1 MENEKAKAFALKL
14 MELIPEEINKDFV
27 NRGNLLLYIYS
38 LIKDFVRDFKGAADI
53 FEYVSYFD
61 YDFCQ
66 AVTLGLGRKYEN
78 YPDVCA
84 EVGESLK
91 IFMQENGMSDEPE

>member
-1 MENEKAKAFALKL
+1 MENEKAKAFAIDL

-27 NRGNLLLYIYS
+27 NRANLLLYIYS
-38 LIKDFVRDFKGAADI
+38 LIKDFVRDFKEAADI

-78 YPDVCA
+78 YPDVCVA
-84 EVGESLK
+84 VRESVQK
-91 IFMQENGMSDEPE
+91 FMEENGMSDEPE